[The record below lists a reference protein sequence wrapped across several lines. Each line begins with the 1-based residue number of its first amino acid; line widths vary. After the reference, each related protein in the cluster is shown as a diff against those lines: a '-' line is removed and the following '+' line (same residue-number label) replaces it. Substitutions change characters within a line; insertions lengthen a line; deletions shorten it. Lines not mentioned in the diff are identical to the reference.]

1 MFRLAHEFLFS
12 KKSVFWRDAKH
23 IMILVILG
31 LTLIDI
37 CIYTGMVEGGIDTVR
52 WSRPLRPLLIVNIPE
67 GKDQLLPIREPESER
82 QHSTLN

>member
-67 GKDQLLPIREPESER
+67 GEESEHQPLPIQESER
-82 QHSTLN
+82 LNTV

>member
-67 GKDQLLPIREPESER
+67 GDHQLVIPILEAER
-82 QHSTLN
+82 LKNTI

>member
-31 LTLIDI
+31 LTFIDI
-37 CIYTGMVEGGIDTVR
+37 CIYTNKIKIKCKIISIKKKIM
-52 WSRPLRPLLIVNIPE
+52 NI
-67 GKDQLLPIREPESER
+67 
-82 QHSTLN
+82 

>member
-1 MFRLAHEFLFS
+1 MFRLAYEFLFS

-37 CIYTGMVEGGIDTVR
+37 CIYTGMVEGGIDSVR

-67 GKDQLLPIREPESER
+67 GERQLLPIQEPER
-82 QHSTLN
+82 LSTL

>member
-67 GKDQLLPIREPESER
+67 GEDQLLPIQEPQGVR
-82 QHSTLN
+82 DNIQH